1 MNDIK
6 IIYYLKAEDNSIF
19 IELKRL
25 NYKQCKDKS
34 KYVSWFRISN
44 DGEISRLKFIKMFDC
59 QRYFQEGEMVISDS
73 EKIYRENNVD
83 IKLFS
88 KDIDESIVN
97 LCLEYWETK

>member
-1 MNDIK
+1 MSEVK
-6 IIYYLKAEDNSIF
+6 VLYYLVGEDGSIF
-19 IELKRL
+19 TELKR
-25 NYKQCKDKS
+25 NIYRDNKDKS

-44 DGEISRLKFIKMFDC
+44 DREISRLKFIKMLNC
-59 QRYFQEGEMVISDS
+59 HRYFQEGEMVISDN
-73 EKIYRENNVD
+73 EKIYRENDVD